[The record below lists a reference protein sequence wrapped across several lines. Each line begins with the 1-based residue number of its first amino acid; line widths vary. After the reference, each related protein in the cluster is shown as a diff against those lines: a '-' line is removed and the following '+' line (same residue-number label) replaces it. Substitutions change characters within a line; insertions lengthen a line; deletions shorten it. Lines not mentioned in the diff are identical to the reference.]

1 MHRWGCRLHTT
12 LLLSLTLQL
21 FAHQD
26 GNWSQPQPVCSIKE
40 LLHLKHLQ
48 PSVSSSKGRKV
59 DTTAGCYVQGPSLCG
74 RECPTSQRLLRLW
87 SPNCAMGVRRVSFF
101 FDPSEIWSLDG
112 WDKFFKDFTPAILVF
127 CMNIWQGLPFL
138 CLGVD
143 DGMVRSNARSRFRQS
158 WRVSGVSG
166 LVAPTG
172 SCSRVIACG
181 YWGRYDYWTFLSSSF
196 FWFFSLSNRSQVI
209 LCVCV
214 CVCVWFCCS
223 FCKFYVFFIFS
234 QFLLQFFSI
243 LIFFSYCNF
252 YVSWFVWVFV
262 ANLMSV
268 NFCLSFCCNFY
279 VCWLLFEFFLQFLCV
294 LIFVSVFVAIC
305 ECVDLFQFLQFLWVL
320 ICLKFLELFV
330 VFWTPSTLKRGKR
343 WAKGS
348 QQWVAKWRSFSRS
361 QHKLTASPDSARY
374 EQWLRN
380 GKEINQEKEKKKT
393 FGQRIWLT

>member
-1 MHRWGCRLHTT
+1 
-12 LLLSLTLQL
+12 
-21 FAHQD
+21 
-26 GNWSQPQPVCSIKE
+26 
-40 LLHLKHLQ
+40 
-48 PSVSSSKGRKV
+48 
-59 DTTAGCYVQGPSLCG
+59 
-74 RECPTSQRLLRLW
+74 
-87 SPNCAMGVRRVSFF
+87 
-101 FDPSEIWSLDG
+101 
-112 WDKFFKDFTPAILVF
+112 
-127 CMNIWQGLPFL
+127 
-138 CLGVD
+138 
-143 DGMVRSNARSRFRQS
+143 
-158 WRVSGVSG
+158 
-166 LVAPTG
+166 
-172 SCSRVIACG
+172 
-181 YWGRYDYWTFLSSSF
+181 
-196 FWFFSLSNRSQVI
+196 
-209 LCVCV
+209 
-214 CVCVWFCCS
+214 
-223 FCKFYVFFIFS
+223 
-234 QFLLQFFSI
+234 
-243 LIFFSYCNF
+243 
-252 YVSWFVWVFV
+252 
-262 ANLMSV
+262 MSV